1 MDKTKNNLSDWQPVF
16 VDDDLI
22 DDAVSASVRESRQKD
37 QLKQETTPPRM
48 ESSIIRGRALLHIRY
63 VTTMRQIILGAAA
76 VHYDDCGRGETAEP
90 LGSLVALCAKPDAG
104 LSGTREDASRGRFHC
119 ECLNALHSYTPRV

>member
-48 ESSIIRGRALLHIRY
+48 ESCIIRGELCCISD
-63 VTTMRQIILGAAA
+63 TSQSMRQVILGVAA

-104 LSGTREDASRGRFHC
+104 LSGTREDASRGDFIV
-119 ECLNALHSYTPRV
+119 NA

>member
-1 MDKTKNNLSDWQPVF
+1 
-16 VDDDLI
+16 
-22 DDAVSASVRESRQKD
+22 
-37 QLKQETTPPRM
+37 
-48 ESSIIRGRALLHIRY
+48 
-63 VTTMRQIILGAAA
+63 MRQVILGVAA

>member
-48 ESSIIRGRALLHIRY
+48 ESSIIRGGALLHIRY
-63 VTTMRQIILGAAA
+63 VTIDATDYSR
-76 VHYDDCGRGETAEP
+76 CCCRP
-90 LGSLVALCAKPDAG
+90 L
-104 LSGTREDASRGRFHC
+104 
-119 ECLNALHSYTPRV
+119 

>member
-1 MDKTKNNLSDWQPVF
+1 
-16 VDDDLI
+16 
-22 DDAVSASVRESRQKD
+22 
-37 QLKQETTPPRM
+37 M

>member
-48 ESSIIRGRALLHIRY
+48 ESSIIRGELCCISD
-63 VTTMRQIILGAAA
+63 TSQSMRRIILGAAA
-76 VHYDDCGRGETAEP
+76 VHYDECRRGETAEP

>member
-48 ESSIIRGRALLHIRY
+48 ESSIIRGGELCCISD
-63 VTTMRQIILGAAA
+63 TSQSMRRIILGAAA
-76 VHYDDCGRGETAEP
+76 VHYDECRRGETAEP

-104 LSGTREDASRGRFHC
+104 LSGTREDASRGDFIV
-119 ECLNALHSYTPRV
+119 NA